1 MNKSMMEQQRVEQ
14 ANEDFYRAMC
24 HLSNDMMGGVWL
36 HVDWVQCIHPGWE
49 PLTGWVKIC
58 KSWGDIFRNTRQM
71 DIHPSEVSI
80 YVDQQFAWM
89 TCLETISTL
98 AGGRMSIGFAQ
109 ATNIFKRE
117 ESDWKMV
124 HHHASSLPRAMPLS
138 GTAAVPSV
146 N

>member
-1 MNKSMMEQQRVEQ
+1 M
-14 ANEDFYRAMC
+14 D
-24 HLSNDMMGGVWL
+24 
-36 HVDWVQCIHPGWE
+36 IHPSAVSIYVDQQFAWMTCLE
-49 PLTGWVKIC
+49 TISTGWVKIC
-58 KSWGDIFRNTRQM
+58 KSWGDIFRNTSQM
-71 DIHPSEVSI
+71 DIHPSAVSI